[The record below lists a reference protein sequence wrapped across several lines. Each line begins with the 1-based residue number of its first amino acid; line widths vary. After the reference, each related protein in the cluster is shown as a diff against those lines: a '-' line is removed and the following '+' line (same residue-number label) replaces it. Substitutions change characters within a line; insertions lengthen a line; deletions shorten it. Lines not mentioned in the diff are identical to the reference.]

1 MALIRWDKCLF
12 YFWSDFM
19 VEVNAIAEKNL
30 APLKSEG
37 FSVQYQY
44 AEEKAKL
51 PAVTYYELIDQ
62 ESFRADNVEM
72 SSKVRVQIDVW
83 ALKRSEMSRGSIRAN
98 ELMQADGWMR
108 ELSRDMSKETENQ
121 TYHRTMRFVKEIWEV

>member
-1 MALIRWDKCLF
+1 
-12 YFWSDFM
+12 M
-19 VEVNAIAEKNL
+19 VEVNVIAEKNL

-62 ESFRADNVEM
+62 ESFMRMFSHTTAVLPRRNT
-72 SSKVRVQIDVW
+72 VRWV
-83 ALKRSEMSRGSIRAN
+83 
-98 ELMQADGWMR
+98 
-108 ELSRDMSKETENQ
+108 
-121 TYHRTMRFVKEIWEV
+121 RFR

>member
-1 MALIRWDKCLF
+1 
-12 YFWSDFM
+12 M

-30 APLKSEG
+30 KPMKNEG
-37 FSVQYQY
+37 FAVQYQY
-44 AEEKAKL
+44 AESKAKL

-62 ESFRADNVEM
+62 ESFRADNIEM

-108 ELSRDMSKETENQ
+108 ELSRDMPKETENQ

>member
-37 FSVQYQY
+37 FSVQYRGRQCGG
-44 AEEKAKL
+44 
-51 PAVTYYELIDQ
+51 AVKGYGELFPFTNR
-62 ESFRADNVEM
+62 E
-72 SSKVRVQIDVW
+72 
-83 ALKRSEMSRGSIRAN
+83 
-98 ELMQADGWMR
+98 
-108 ELSRDMSKETENQ
+108 ELSCTG
-121 TYHRTMRFVKEIWEV
+121 IL